1 MTKRRLSVALV
12 VVVLLGG
19 CSPAETPEPAET
31 SETATRAATEPVS
44 APGSGGA
51 SRQEQLILEGAI
63 NDLCT
68 RRTIVAGGARCYG
81 NVSLSDIIVYVYP
94 ERGVSAIE
102 QRFSSGLLA
111 VQLPLLI
118 KEQFLDFPDWEWA
131 RDYTVTVV
139 DRTNESESER

>member
-1 MTKRRLSVALV
+1 MTRIRLSVALV

-19 CSPAETPEPAET
+19 CSPAETP
-31 SETATRAATEPVS
+31 ETATRAATEPVS

-68 RRTIVAGGARCYG
+68 RETIFGGARCYG
-81 NVSLSDIIVYVYP
+81 NVSRGRIVVYVYP
-94 ERGVSAIE
+94 GRGVSAIE
-102 QRFSSGLLA
+102 QRISSEILA
-111 VQLPLLI
+111 TRLPRLI

-131 RDYTVTVV
+131 RDHTVTVI